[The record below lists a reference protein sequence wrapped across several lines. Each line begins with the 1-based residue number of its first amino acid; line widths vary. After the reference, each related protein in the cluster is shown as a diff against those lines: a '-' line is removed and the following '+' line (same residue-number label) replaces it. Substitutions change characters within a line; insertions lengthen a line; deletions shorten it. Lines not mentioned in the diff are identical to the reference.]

1 MSATDKVAAVRTPL
15 GANYRKLF
23 TSATAANL
31 GDGLM
36 AVALVWLASAVTRD
50 ALAIAAVG
58 VASRIPWL
66 VFSLPAGVITDRF
79 DRRKLVAWMDV
90 SRVVVVAALGV
101 LVLRHQDGLPTPG
114 ELAAGAPEPASGPL
128 LIVALCVAALL
139 LGCAEVLRDNTAQT
153 LMPAIVDKSQLEK
166 ANGRMWAAETTM
178 NSFVGPALGG
188 LLVAVALAL
197 PFLLNAGLLAVS
209 AALVFAL
216 VGTFTPGSAT
226 VERSRR
232 IDWKGE
238 IGEGV
243 RWLWSHRLIRTLA
256 ILLGLMNLLG
266 NVAFTVSV
274 LFVQDVLGL
283 YEGWQFGIV
292 TTGFAAGAVTGSLLA
307 DRVTK
312 RLSPGTALV
321 TSIIGMGTAVTL
333 MGLLPWA
340 VLFWL
345 CGVLAGV
352 FIVIWNVITVSL
364 RQRLIPDH
372 LLGRVNS
379 VYRFFGWGTIAI
391 GTALSGLLVTVGES
405 FLTREW
411 ALRAVFVLAGLGH
424 LALVGYAARRVNT
437 GEIRAAEAAAEG
449 EAASPLESEPVDD
462 VGAAPDR
469 ATEDA

>member
-1 MSATDKVAAVRTPL
+1 MRRNRPAVRCSSSPC
-15 GANYRKLF
+15 A
-23 TSATAANL
+23 
-31 GDGLM
+31 
-36 AVALVWLASAVTRD
+36 
-50 ALAIAAVG
+50 
-58 VASRIPWL
+58 
-66 VFSLPAGVITDRF
+66 
-79 DRRKLVAWMDV
+79 
-90 SRVVVVAALGV
+90 
-101 LVLRHQDGLPTPG
+101 
-114 ELAAGAPEPASGPL
+114 
-128 LIVALCVAALL
+128 VAALL

-153 LMPAIVDKSQLEK
+153 LMPTIVDKSQLEK

-188 LLVAVALAL
+188 LLVAVAIAL

-216 VGTFTPGSAT
+216 VGTFTPGGAT

-256 ILLGLMNLLG
+256 ILLGLLNLLS

-292 TTGFAAGAVTGSLLA
+292 TTGFAAGAVMGSLLA

-321 TSIIGMGTAVTL
+321 TSIIGMGTAVAL

-405 FLTREW
+405 FLSREW

-437 GEIRAAEAAAEG
+437 HEIRAAEATAEQ
-449 EAASPLESEPVDD
+449 EAVSLLEPEPVDD
-462 VGAAPDR
+462 VGTPPDR